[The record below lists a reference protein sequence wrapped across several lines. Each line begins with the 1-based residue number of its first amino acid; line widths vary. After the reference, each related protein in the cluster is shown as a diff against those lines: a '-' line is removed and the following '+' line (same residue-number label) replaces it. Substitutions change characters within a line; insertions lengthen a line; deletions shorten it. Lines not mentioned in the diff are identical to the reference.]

1 MTAERLPI
9 RPYARLLTMLGD
21 QLIKNERI
29 ALVELIKNSYDADA
43 ERVEVRFEDFNPDM
57 THNERSRIVI
67 EDDGTGMTAEVV
79 RKEWMNPAAP
89 TKYLA
94 KREGRRRTPGKGR
107 VVQGEKG
114 IGRFAILKLGKVVT
128 VTTRARGD
136 DLENRL
142 TYDFARFDE
151 DFVSED
157 GEQKEIFLDEI
168 KIELSRAEP
177 VVLPGETHGTVIEI
191 RNLKGAWNDEIE
203 RLCRDVSDLTDPVS
217 RITHRTS
224 SGRFDIEI
232 FFNGKRRFR
241 DADQAESL
249 KALIE
254 EKAVLKIEGGFR
266 SSESAFAFDVNGA
279 PDKVDLRDQKITGLW
294 VWRERFGRK
303 RRDRAAGQMPMDFG
317 SESETRFA
325 CGDFAFH
332 FHIFDFSRGIGGRHE
347 LKQVEKNRLK
357 EHRIYLYRDDVR
369 VYPYG
374 DPDDDWLNIDVTR
387 GTGRAGD
394 FFSNDQVVGWIDI
407 TQEGNP
413 KLRDKTNREGLIE
426 TGGAVRDLIF
436 LVQLFLSY
444 VKQVPFQRYQHKQ
457 RRRSAARF
465 VQDEVVAR
473 SLADLKAGLED
484 AGQKNQA
491 RDVARIESTYRREKE
506 HLSRRADTAED
517 LAGVGLSVEMASHD
531 IMLLLNRALR
541 IGGRL
546 AKMARTAG
554 NEEIQKQT
562 DMLVGVLQQ
571 VVDGMGN
578 VQILF
583 KSSRRRRKVQKIE
596 PVLDRIHRIYETLL
610 DERRIRYRKVTAG
623 RSPLVA
629 DTTDGVV
636 MQVLI
641 NLFDNAAYWLETVD
655 PSQREICVTLD
666 GDRSE
671 LVFSDSGRGVDP
683 EDLPYIFE
691 PFYSGKG
698 EEGRGL
704 GLYIARQLLD
714 RHQYGVSVADDHRKL
729 PSGANFVV
737 SFVKEDA

>member
-1 MTAERLPI
+1 MSMHLPFELGTDKND
-9 RPYARLLTMLGD
+9 RVARD
-21 QLIKNERI
+21 
-29 ALVELIKNSYDADA
+29 S
-43 ERVEVRFEDFNPDM
+43 
-57 THNERSRIVI
+57 
-67 EDDGTGMTAEVV
+67 
-79 RKEWMNPAAP
+79 
-89 TKYLA
+89 
-94 KREGRRRTPGKGR
+94 
-107 VVQGEKG
+107 
-114 IGRFAILKLGKVVT
+114 
-128 VTTRARGD
+128 
-136 DLENRL
+136 
-142 TYDFARFDE
+142 ARF
-151 DFVSED
+151 F
-157 GEQKEIFLDEI
+157 
-168 KIELSRAEP
+168 
-177 VVLPGETHGTVIEI
+177 
-191 RNLKGAWNDEIE
+191 
-203 RLCRDVSDLTDPVS
+203 
-217 RITHRTS
+217 
-224 SGRFDIEI
+224 
-232 FFNGKRRFR
+232 
-241 DADQAESL
+241 
-249 KALIE
+249 
-254 EKAVLKIEGGFR
+254 
-266 SSESAFAFDVNGA
+266 
-279 PDKVDLRDQKITGLW
+279 
-294 VWRERFGRK
+294 
-303 RRDRAAGQMPMDFG
+303 
-317 SESETRFA
+317 

-332 FHIFDFSRGIGGRHE
+332 FYVFDFARGIGGRYE
-347 LKQVEKNRLK
+347 LRQVEKDQLK
-357 EHRIYLYRDDVR
+357 EHRIYLYRDGVR

-374 DPDDDWLNIDVTR
+374 DRDDDWLKIDVTR
-387 GTGRAGD
+387 GIGRAGN
-394 FFSNDQVVGWIDI
+394 FLSNDQVVGWIDI

-457 RRRSAARF
+457 RQRSTARF

-506 HLSRRADTAED
+506 YLSHRADTAED

-541 IGGRL
+541 IGGWL

-554 NEEIQKQT
+554 DEETRRQT

-571 VVDGMGN
+571 VVDGMGD

-596 PVLDRIHRIYETLL
+596 PVLDRIHKIYGTLL

-629 DTTDGVV
+629 NTTDGVV

-655 PSQREICVTLD
+655 LAEREICVTLD
-666 GDRSE
+666 SDRSE
-671 LVFSDSGRGVDP
+671 LVFADSGPGVDP
-683 EDLPYIFE
+683 EDLPYIFD

-698 EEGRGL
+698 QEGRGL

-714 RHQYGVSVADDHRKL
+714 RYQYSIAVAEDDRKL
-729 PSGANFVV
+729 LPGSNFVV